1 MVEEGP
7 KGGGGGRESPQRA
20 RTREIRRKRDQKQ
33 EMFWQ
38 PKGGEG
44 GVGGGGAA
52 GKGMKRKK
60 MKEKLFFVRFTEK
73 KEPLG

>member
-38 PKGGEG
+38 PKGRGE
-44 GVGGGGAA
+44 VELGA
-52 GKGMKRKK
+52 GELQE
-60 MKEKLFFVRFTEK
+60 KE
-73 KEPLG
+73 